1 MMYHIIMIY
10 QYISIMWSSHETAC
24 IDVRYV
30 LTFQRQGDRN
40 GTFHSVTVRIFVT
53 WCSMNYVRKY
63 VMCVFGDFGLT
74 LFIWGRPVGLACC
87 HDAKDYPSCSTTML
101 QRATSTS
108 GFLDF
113 CAVNLANNRHTFK
126 RFYVTYL
133 IRFKLLI
140 RFKFLQVKQVV
151 DLSQVYGEVRL
162 EAKRGLVF
170 PDYSTT
176 IECLQLG
183 NDCLSYD
190 ETIVRMSL
198 LSLSLINYFHALLWT
213 LNRFKF

>member
-1 MMYHIIMIY
+1 MMFDELCEEI
-10 QYISIMWSSHETAC
+10 C
-24 IDVRYV
+24 DVCLWER
-30 LTFQRQGDRN
+30 
-40 GTFHSVTVRIFVT
+40 
-53 WCSMNYVRKY
+53 
-63 VMCVFGDFGLT
+63 DFCLT
-74 LFIWGRPVGLACC
+74 LFIRGRPVGLACC

-133 IRFKLLI
+133 IRCKLLI

-198 LSLSLINYFHALLWT
+198 LSLSLINYFHALL
-213 LNRFKF
+213 

>member
-1 MMYHIIMIY
+1 
-10 QYISIMWSSHETAC
+10 
-24 IDVRYV
+24 
-30 LTFQRQGDRN
+30 
-40 GTFHSVTVRIFVT
+40 
-53 WCSMNYVRKY
+53 
-63 VMCVFGDFGLT
+63 
-74 LFIWGRPVGLACC
+74 
-87 HDAKDYPSCSTTML
+87 ML

-162 EAKRGLVF
+162 EAKRGLIS

-176 IECLQLG
+176 RVVTTGKWLFKLRWNNSENVATVSVSHRLSCTFINFEPVQILMWVNSSDTLINSHTLVRPEATTIDTTLIQTLVYRFSILTFNTDIWCVLNSSIVLL
-183 NDCLSYD
+183 CCHMTSYD
-190 ETIVRMSL
+190 
-198 LSLSLINYFHALLWT
+198 
-213 LNRFKF
+213 

>member
-1 MMYHIIMIY
+1 
-10 QYISIMWSSHETAC
+10 
-24 IDVRYV
+24 
-30 LTFQRQGDRN
+30 
-40 GTFHSVTVRIFVT
+40 
-53 WCSMNYVRKY
+53 
-63 VMCVFGDFGLT
+63 
-74 LFIWGRPVGLACC
+74 
-87 HDAKDYPSCSTTML
+87 ML

-162 EAKRGLVF
+162 EAKRGLVS

-176 IECLQLG
+176 RVFTTGKWLFKLRW
-183 NDCLSYD
+183 NDS
-190 ETIVRMSL
+190 ENVATVSV
-198 LSLSLINYFHALLWT
+198 SHSLIDFHALLST
-213 LNRFKF
+213 LNRFKFWCESIQAILSSILTSSSDQKQRQLIQLSYKLSSTDSWFWL